1 MRFVKGVQRLTR
13 SKTGTRQSP
22 GRFLRT
28 VFLWSICIQ
37 AGVWAAVVDPV
48 GALDGVGPPFQ
59 IGKEHGYC
67 PAQGRQEL
75 PAVAFDGTNYMVVW
89 QDNRRGS
96 WEIRGAR
103 VDRSGTVLDPAG
115 IVISTGIG
123 SEKDPAIAFDGTN
136 YMVVW
141 QDNRSGSWDI
151 YGVRVDRSGTV
162 LDPDSIAIATGTDGR
177 YEPAIASDGMN
188 YMVAWTEEV
197 GDSAYDIH
205 GARVSAGGILLDP
218 EALVLSTAAGSQ
230 RNPAVTFDGT
240 DYMVVWEDGRNG
252 TSSYDIYGARLN
264 VGGSLIDPEGIAIST
279 AAGGQWNPA
288 IAFDGTNYMVA
299 WEDGRSGSYSYDIYS
314 ARIDLSGTVLDLGGI
329 AVVTTRDDQR
339 HPAISFGGTSYM
351 LIWAD
356 GRAGSWDTWAARVS
370 VVGSVLDPGGVPI
383 ANSAGDQWD
392 TAVAFGGTNYM
403 VVWAGAP
410 SGFDSSIYGA
420 RVDRSGSTLD
430 PTGIAV
436 STEEAGDQGDIAIAF
451 DGTNYMVVWREACGG
466 FHDIYGARI
475 DRAGNVLDPG
485 GIVISNA
492 PGDQSNPDIASNG
505 TNYMV
510 VWEEERDGRSG
521 IYATRVDRSGKVLD
535 PRRMAISTES
545 GEKWDPAIA
554 SDGTNYMVVWTYFGT
569 EYPNSHYDIHGARV
583 DPSGKVL
590 GAPVIVISTR
600 GDYPEFPAG
609 GPQQYPAI
617 VFNGTDYMVVWADA
631 RKISYIDAIYGTRV
645 DGSGMVLDPG
655 GIAISPENRICTLP
669 AIATDGTSCMVIYWC
684 LGRGIEGTRVDRSGI
699 SLDPDGIA
707 ISDLNYYSAI
717 AFDGTNYMVVWSEN
731 RGGLDY
737 DIYGARIDRSG
748 AVLDTLGIALCT
760 EQFDQGGARLASG
773 SCGQALMAYSS
784 FTPSPNGGE
793 NRIWGDFLDT
803 TPLDETPPEI
813 TVGIHQNPEL
823 TAELDIYLI
832 ASEAV
837 QDTSVWLGINGTPLS
852 VVAVDTL
859 RSVFCASY
867 RLSVPGTVSV
877 CGRARD
883 VCGNAAE
890 KTRSFGAGLISAG
903 QGGHVVAPGGR
914 VSLRCPAHSMDKDSY
929 ILILADE
936 PSSGSVE
943 DSVAARFTL
952 SPSAMRLKSS
962 GVLNVKLT
970 QTNLW
975 PQLWREGICG
985 WEEMQSSYDQ
995 STGCLSAYVDSLGGY
1010 KVLLGPAGPRVGGIP
1025 FLCSIIPNP
1034 FSELTHVRYQLPA
1047 ASEVHLAVYD
1057 GAGRL
1062 VRTLLED
1069 ERSPGRHIES
1079 WDGRDAEGDAVSSGV
1094 YFIRLVAGSEGIS
1107 KKCVLVR

>member
-37 AGVWAAVVDPV
+37 AGVWAAAVDPV
-48 GALDGVGPPFQ
+48 EALDGVGPPFQ

-177 YEPAIASDGMN
+177 YEPAIASDGTN
-188 YMVAWTEEV
+188 YMVVWTEGV

-218 EALVLSTAAGSQ
+218 EALALSTAAGSQ

-299 WEDGRSGSYSYDIYS
+299 WEDGRSGSYSLDIYS

-351 LIWAD
+351 VVWAD

-370 VVGSVLDPGGVPI
+370 VVGIVLDPGGVPI
-383 ANSAGDQWD
+383 ANSAGHQWE
-392 TAVAFGGTNYM
+392 TAVVFGGANYM
-403 VVWAGAP
+403 VVWAGGP

-430 PTGIAV
+430 ATGIVV
-436 STEEAGDQGDIAIAF
+436 STEEADDQKNIAIAF

-466 FHDIYGARI
+466 SHDIYAARI
-475 DRAGNVLDPG
+475 DRAGNVLDPD

-492 PGDQSNPDIASNG
+492 PGDETNPDIASNG

-521 IYATRVDRSGKVLD
+521 IYGARVDRSGKVLD
-535 PRRMAISTES
+535 SRGIAISTEP
-545 GEKWDPAIA
+545 GEEWDPAIA
-554 SDGTNYMVVWTYFGT
+554 SDGTNYMVVWMHYRVYSPT
-569 EYPNSHYDIHGARV
+569 NYDIHGARV
-583 DPSGKVL
+583 DPSGYVL
-590 GAPVIVISTR
+590 DGAAIAISNER
-600 GDYPEFPAG
+600 EYEHS
-609 GPQQYPAI
+609 PAI
-617 VFNGTDYMVVWADA
+617 AFDGDNYMVVWYGDA
-631 RKISYIDAIYGTRV
+631 PPVCPPTVR
-645 DGSGMVLDPG
+645 
-655 GIAISPENRICTLP
+655 
-669 AIATDGTSCMVIYWC
+669 
-684 LGRGIEGTRVDRSGI
+684 GTRVDRWGTVLDLGGKAISPEWRGGGSPPSIDSDGTQYMVVWHYGGSINGARVDHSGTV
-699 SLDPDGIA
+699 LDPDGIV
-707 ISDLNYYSAI
+707 ISYANYCATV
-717 AFDGTNYMVVWSEN
+717 AFDGTNFMVLWSDK
-731 RGGLDY
+731 RSGSDY

-760 EQFDQGGARLASG
+760 EQFDQDGARLASG

-784 FTPSPNGGE
+784 FTPSANGGAS
-793 NRIWGDFLDT
+793 RIWGDFLDT

-813 TVGIHQNPEL
+813 TVSIHQNPEL

-832 ASEAV
+832 ASETV
-837 QDTSVWLGINGTPLS
+837 QDTSVWLGVEGTPLS
-852 VVAVDTL
+852 VSATDTTGN
-859 RSVFCASY
+859 VYCASY
-867 RLSVPGTVSV
+867 RLLAPGTVSV

-883 VCGNAAE
+883 ICGNPAE
-890 KTRSFGAGLISAG
+890 ETRSFGAGPISAG
-903 QGGHVVAPGGR
+903 QGGHVTAPDGR
-914 VSLRCPAHSMDKDSY
+914 VSLRCPAHSVNKDSY
-929 ILILADE
+929 ILILPDE
-936 PSSGSVE
+936 SSSGSAG
-943 DSVAARFTL
+943 DSVAAGFTL
-952 SPSAMRLKSS
+952 SPSAMQLQSP
-962 GVLNVKLT
+962 GVLNVKIT
-970 QTNLW
+970 QTDLW
-975 PQLWREGICG
+975 PQLWHEGILG
-985 WEEMQSSYDQ
+985 WEQIQCSYDEAA
-995 STGCLSAYVDSLGGY
+995 GNLSALVYRLGRY
-1010 KVLLGPAGPRVGGIP
+1010 KIVLGSADIGASEVP

-1034 FSELTHVRYQLPA
+1034 SSEVAHVRYHLPVPGA
-1047 ASEVHLAVYD
+1047 VRLAIYD
-1057 GAGRL
+1057 GRGRL
-1062 VRTLLED
+1062 VKTLFED
-1069 ERSPGRHIES
+1069 ERAPGWHIES
-1079 WDGRDAEGDAVSSGV
+1079 WDGRDAEGKAMPSGV